1 MVLLVAQMA
10 RMSRLLDE
18 ALGLDEAGRR
28 QWLQALAP
36 EEHDLEAAL
45 RRALLPDGKDGAEA
59 PATLP
64 PVGFGAQAPEVA
76 APEAG

>member
-36 EEHDLEAAL
+36 EEHDWRPAL
-45 RRALLPDGKDGAEA
+45 RRALLPDGKGRRRGAGHA
-59 PATLP
+59 A
-64 PVGFGAQAPEVA
+64 PVGFGAQGTRGRRA
-76 APEAG
+76 EAG